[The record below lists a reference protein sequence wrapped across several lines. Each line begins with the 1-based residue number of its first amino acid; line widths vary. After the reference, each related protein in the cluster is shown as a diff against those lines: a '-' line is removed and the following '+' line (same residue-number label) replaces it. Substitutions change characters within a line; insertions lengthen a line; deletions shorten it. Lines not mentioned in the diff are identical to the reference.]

1 MTKQNQVS
9 LKFDARTALELLQVL
24 DTATGGY
31 SKDHQPERIVR
42 LRDLMM
48 QLDKELEK
56 VIL

>member
-1 MTKQNQVS
+1 VTKSNQVT

-24 DTATGGY
+24 DTATDGY
-31 SKDHQPERIVR
+31 SKEYPPERVVR
-42 LRDLMM
+42 LRDLMI